1 LKRVGLTLAKLEKL
15 KPLCPPLNIERKLLT
30 MRTMLKSKIHRAR
43 VTGVHLDYEGSIA
56 IDRDLLAEADIL
68 PHEQVHILNL
78 NNGQRFTTYAIEGE
92 KGQVDLRGAAARL
105 AQKGDIVIILTYC
118 QMQDEEARSYE
129 PRVVYVDE
137 KNRIKDEIRGILS
150 MEVDD

>member
-1 LKRVGLTLAKLEKL
+1 
-15 KPLCPPLNIERKLLT
+15 

-43 VTGVHLDYEGSIA
+43 ITGVHLDYEGSIA
-56 IDRDLLAEADIL
+56 IDRELLAEADIL
-68 PHEQVHILNL
+68 PHEQVHILNV

-118 QMQDEEARSYE
+118 QMQDEEARSHQ

-137 KNRIKDEIRGILS
+137 QNRITGVKSCLDVLS
-150 MEVDD
+150 FPEGFRCV

>member
-1 LKRVGLTLAKLEKL
+1 
-15 KPLCPPLNIERKLLT
+15 

-43 VTGVHLDYEGSIA
+43 ITGVHLDYEGSVA
-56 IDRDLLAEADIL
+56 IDRELLAEADIL
-68 PHEQVHILNL
+68 PHEQVHILNV

-92 KGQVDLRGAAARL
+92 KGQVSLNGAAARL

-118 QMQDEEARSYE
+118 QMQDEEAHSHQ

-137 KNRIKDEIRGILS
+137 QNRIEGDIDSFLSLEGRG
-150 MEVDD
+150 

>member
-1 LKRVGLTLAKLEKL
+1 
-15 KPLCPPLNIERKLLT
+15 

-43 VTGVHLDYEGSIA
+43 ITGVHLDYEGSVA
-56 IDRDLLAEADIL
+56 IDRELLAEADIL
-68 PHEQVHILNL
+68 PHEQVHILNV

-92 KGQVDLRGAAARL
+92 KGQVSLNGAAARL

-118 QMQDEEARSYE
+118 QMQDEEARSHQ

-137 KNRIKDEIRGILS
+137 QNHIKNDISRILF
-150 MEVDD
+150 MEVED

>member
-1 LKRVGLTLAKLEKL
+1 
-15 KPLCPPLNIERKLLT
+15 

-43 VTGVHLDYEGSIA
+43 ITGVHLDYEGSIA
-56 IDRDLLAEADIL
+56 IDRELLAEADIL

-105 AQKGDIVIILTYC
+105 AQKGDIVIILTYDL
-118 QMQDEEARSYE
+118 MPDEEARNYE

-137 KNRIKDEIRGILS
+137 KNRIKDKVRQLLS
-150 MEVDD
+150 MEVDE

>member
-1 LKRVGLTLAKLEKL
+1 
-15 KPLCPPLNIERKLLT
+15 
-30 MRTMLKSKIHRAR
+30 MRTMLHSKIHRAR

-56 IDRDLLAEADIL
+56 IDRALLLEADIL
-68 PHEQVHILNL
+68 PHEMVHVLNV

-92 KGQVDLRGAAARL
+92 KGEIGLRGAAARL
-105 AQKGDIVIILTYC
+105 AQKGDIVIILTYD
-118 QMQDEEARSYE
+118 MMPDEDASNYE

-137 KNRIKDEIRGILS
+137 NNNIKNTIGQILS